1 MWRVIVRGDGG
12 LKKTLLLL
20 VILLCVIAFFTS
32 GLHQHFSL
40 DEVKSGLVQWQAWR
54 EAHPLA
60 APMAFFVVYVL
71 VAALSLP
78 GAAIMTLAAGA
89 LFGLWQG
96 MLVVSFA
103 SSVGATLAFLAARY
117 LLRDWVRDRFGS
129 RLKAI
134 DEGMMRDG
142 AYYLFSLR
150 LVPVFPFFLIN
161 PLLGLSGMHVWT
173 FYWVSQVGMLA
184 GTLVY
189 VNAGTQLARLDSLSG
204 IFSPP
209 LLLSFIALGLFPW
222 LARAVLRLRRTPH

>member
-1 MWRVIVRGDGG
+1 M
-12 LKKTLLLL
+12 KKLLILL
-20 VILLCVIAFFTS
+20 VMVLIMAAFFAS
-32 GLHQHFSL
+32 GLHHHLSL
-40 DEVKSGLVQWQAWR
+40 AGIKSGLVQWQGWR
-54 EAHPLA
+54 DAHPLA
-60 APMAFFVVYVL
+60 APTAFFVVYVL

-78 GAAIMTLAAGA
+78 GAAVMGLAAGA
-89 LFGLWQG
+89 MFGLGQG
-96 MLVVSFA
+96 TLVVSFA
-103 SSVGATLAFLAARY
+103 SSVGAALAFLVARY

-134 DEGMMRDG
+134 DEGMARDG
-142 AYYLFSLR
+142 AFYLFSLR

-161 PLLGLSGMHVWT
+161 LLLGLTGMRVWT

-209 LLLSFIALGLFPW
+209 LWLSFIALGLFPW